1 MRCYWGNPQ
10 GRSGAQSWEVGKSVA
25 HNQKQTSTCL
35 MMHLKGTYIQV
46 SVSKGLAFK
55 QGRNQDVLVIYFV
68 LNSCLANKYSNVATH
83 LYIFTNSPFSW
94 DSLPETKWIW
104 NLVSL
109 LFSLPLLSSHP
120 SKIIFPHSSCF
131 LLGKI

>member
-83 LYIFTNSPFSW
+83 LYIFTNSPFS
-94 DSLPETKWIW
+94 
-104 NLVSL
+104 
-109 LFSLPLLSSHP
+109 
-120 SKIIFPHSSCF
+120 
-131 LLGKI
+131 